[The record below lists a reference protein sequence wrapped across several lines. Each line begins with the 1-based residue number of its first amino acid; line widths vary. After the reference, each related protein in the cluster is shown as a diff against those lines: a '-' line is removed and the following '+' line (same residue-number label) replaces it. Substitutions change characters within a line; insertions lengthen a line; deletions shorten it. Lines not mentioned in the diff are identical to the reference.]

1 MEIQTHGSA
10 ASRRRRCLLA
20 AAAVCLA
27 SLLAVPAVAQSYPQ
41 RAITL
46 IAPFA
51 PGGSADGI
59 ARILARELSAALGQ
73 PVVVDNRPGAGGATG
88 LLAVA
93 RANPDGYTLGMGAT
107 GALTIAPH
115 LPDATPLKPQQQL
128 QPLARVADI
137 PLVLVSSPAS
147 GIHSLQDLMARA
159 RREDLSVG
167 NSGQYTA
174 HHLSVELLASMAGL
188 RLVSVPYRGSGPAV
202 TDLMGGQVPAAL
214 VDLTSVIAQVKAGRA
229 QALAVTSARRT
240 ALAPDVPTMAEADV
254 PGYEAP
260 AWMGVLAPRGLPP
273 ALVERLSAA
282 LRRIMDKPEV
292 RQQVLA
298 LAAEPDYMDAEEFA
312 ASIDRESRRWADII
326 ARINGREK

>member
-1 MEIQTHGSA
+1 MRIPATPSA
-10 ASRRRRCLLA
+10 ARRRCWRLLA
-20 AAAVCLA
+20 LGAACLPG
-27 SLLAVPAVAQSYPQ
+27 LLALPADAQSYPQ
-41 RAITL
+41 HAVTL

-59 ARILARELSAALGQ
+59 ARILARELSSALGQ

-115 LPDATPLKPQQQL
+115 LPDATSLKPQQQL

-137 PLVLVSSPAS
+137 PLVLVSSPGS
-147 GIHSLQDLMARA
+147 GLNTLQDLMARA
-159 RREDLSVG
+159 RAEDVSVG

-174 HHLSVELLASMAGL
+174 HHLSVAGL

-202 TDLMGGQVPAAL
+202 TDLIGGQVPAAL
-214 VDLTSVIAQVKAGRA
+214 VDLTSVISQVKAGRA
-229 QALAVTSARRT
+229 RALAVTSARRT
-240 ALAPDVPTMAEADV
+240 ALAPDVPTMAEAGV

-273 ALVERLSAA
+273 ALVRRLSSE

-298 LAAEPDYMDAEEFA
+298 LAAEPNYLDAGEFA
-312 ASIDRESRRWADII
+312 AAMDRESQRWAGII
-326 ARINGREK
+326 ARINGGAK